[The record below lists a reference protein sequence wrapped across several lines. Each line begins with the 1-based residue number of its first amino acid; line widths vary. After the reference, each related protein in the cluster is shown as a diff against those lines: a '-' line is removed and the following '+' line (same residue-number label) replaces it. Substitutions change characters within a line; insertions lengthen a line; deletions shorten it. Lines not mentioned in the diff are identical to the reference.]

1 VPLRAPSWWY
11 ERSSPWPALLA
22 PAGLV
27 WNAVTRARWAFAKPY
42 RSSLPVICIGN
53 FTAGG
58 AGKTLAALAV
68 AHILGNAGERPIFL
82 TRGYGG
88 CTHGPHL
95 VNPSHDTPHLVGD
108 EPLLLAREAPTIV
121 ATDRAEGAR
130 LAERQDAS
138 VIIMDDGFQNP
149 GLAKTASL
157 IVIDG
162 AQGLGNEHVI
172 PAGPL
177 RASLGF
183 QLTMAD
189 GFILVGAGD
198 ADGRVHALAQEAS
211 LPVLTSQIVADTDS
225 GWLKNKS
232 LVAFAGIGR
241 PDKFFRTLEDL
252 GGRLME
258 RVPYPDHHVFTQG
271 DAENLLLLAS
281 DHGAQLVTTQKDFVR
296 IEGGADL
303 QKLKQDTQA
312 LPVHLQF
319 RDEKAAKEIISRILR
334 PA

>member
-1 VPLRAPSWWY
+1 MPLRAPSWWY
-11 ERSSPWPALLA
+11 ERSSLWPALLA

-42 RSSLPVICIGN
+42 QSSLPVICIGN

-58 AGKTLAALAV
+58 AGKTPATLAV

-121 ATDRAEGAR
+121 AADRAEGAR

-149 GLAKTASL
+149 GLVKTASL

-183 QLTMAD
+183 QITMAD
-189 GFILVGAGD
+189 GFILVGDGD
-198 ADGRVHALAQEAS
+198 AEGRVHALAQEVS
-211 LPVLTSQIVADTDS
+211 LPVLASRIVADADS
-225 GWLKNKS
+225 GWLKNKP
-232 LVAFAGIGR
+232 LVAFAGVGH

-258 RVPYPDHHVFTQG
+258 RIPYPDHHVFTQA
-271 DAENLLLLAS
+271 DAENLLRLAS

-296 IEGGADL
+296 IEGGAEL
-303 QKLKQDTQA
+303 QMLKKHSQA
-312 LPVHLQF
+312 LPVRLQF
-319 RDEKAAKEIISRILR
+319 RDEKAAKKIISRAIR